1 MAGRAPVKCSPMLRL
16 IFVRHA
22 RTHLNVVGGVQG
34 GGPLDEVGRAQAL
47 ALAER
52 LAGEHI
58 SAVYSSPALRARQT
72 AGPLAGRL
80 GLPVRRSVLLRDLD
94 YGRFAGALRAD
105 VMRDAPGLLERWR
118 ASPHTVGFE
127 GGDSLADM
135 RSRITRFIS
144 RAARVHAGATVLAS
158 THDSPVRVAVSLAL
172 GLDDSQH
179 TRPGLRTPLASVS
192 VLEVDGEAVELTLHN
207 DVGHLRGI
215 DGAA

>member
-1 MAGRAPVKCSPMLRL
+1 MLRL

-22 RTHLNVVGGVQG
+22 RTRGNVVGAVQG
-34 GGPLDEVGRAQAL
+34 RGPLDEVGRAQAM

-72 AGPLAGRL
+72 AEAVAGRL
-80 GLPVRRSVLLRDLD
+80 GLPVRRSMLLRDLN

-118 ASPHTVGFE
+118 ASPHAVRFD
-127 GGDSLADM
+127 GGDTIADL
-135 RSRITRFIS
+135 RTRITRFIA
-144 RAARVHAGATVLAS
+144 RAARAHAGTTVLAA
-158 THDSPVRVAVSLAL
+158 THDSPVRVAASLAL

-179 TRPGLRTPLASVS
+179 TRPDLRAPLASVT
-192 VLEVDGEAVELTLHN
+192 VLEIDGEAVELALHN
-207 DVGHLRGI
+207 DVAHLRGI